1 MKYLILIVFSFSL
14 LLSIKA
20 QDIDLYKK
28 DKNDNYM
35 LPSISQ
41 QMTYEEFE
49 LLAEH
54 MRMKDMMYAVAVPG
68 YIHFKAKENKK
79 GYWLLGIRVASY
91 LTAGVAYLNAS
102 AEYGNLSFKELLY
115 DDKGTHTNM
124 LYGAITVA
132 VATYGYDLIHGDYI
146 LHKKQEKI
154 RYKYAIMLGKHPT
167 SYNTN
172 STMYP
177 SLAFKIQF

>member
-1 MKYLILIVFSFSL
+1 MKYLILLVFSISFL
-14 LLSIKA
+14 LEINA

-28 DKNDNYM
+28 DKNDNYI
-35 LPSISQ
+35 LPTINN

-79 GYWLLGIRVASY
+79 GYWLLGIRMASY
-91 LTAGVAYLNAS
+91 LTAGIVYLNAN
-102 AEYGNLSFKELLY
+102 AEYEGVRLKELLY
-115 DDKGTHTNM
+115 NDKGTHTNM

-132 VATYGYDLIHGDYI
+132 LATYGYDLIHGDYI
-146 LHKKQEKI
+146 LHKNQEKI

-167 SYNTN
+167 SYNTDTN
-172 STMYP
+172 LYP
-177 SLAFKIQF
+177 SLALKIQF